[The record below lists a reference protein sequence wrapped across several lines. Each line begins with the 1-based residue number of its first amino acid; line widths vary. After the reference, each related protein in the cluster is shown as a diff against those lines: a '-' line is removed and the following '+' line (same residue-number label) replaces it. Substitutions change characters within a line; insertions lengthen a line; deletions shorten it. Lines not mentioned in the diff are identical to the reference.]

1 MSAMSNISTTSET
14 EHSKHAINANEND
27 FESSDVPVDDE
38 EEFSEYAKEEFSE
51 YVKEEFSENIKDE
64 FPDDDEQPIYCDVE
78 INEPETNS
86 TKQPTLKKK
95 WQFVHLDGTDNEAIS
110 KKIKM
115 VPEEDDS
122 DFCFLRSLLPDL
134 KKMDDDQKRQYKI
147 QMISAA
153 GIILNKHIVPPN
165 QQQSNLHISS
175 SCSCNL

>member
-1 MSAMSNISTTSET
+1 MSNISTTSET
-14 EHSKHAINANEND
+14 EHSKQAINANEND

-38 EEFSEYAKEEFSE
+38 EEFSEN
-51 YVKEEFSENIKDE
+51 VKDE
-64 FPDDDEQPIYCDVE
+64 FPDDVEQPIYCDVE
-78 INEPETNS
+78 INEPETKS
-86 TKQPTLKKK
+86 TKQPTLKK
-95 WQFVHLDGTDNEAIS
+95 WQFDHIDDTDKQAFS
-110 KKIKM
+110 KKKM

-153 GIILNKHIVPPN
+153 GTILNKHKVPPN

-175 SCSCNL
+175 SCSCNM